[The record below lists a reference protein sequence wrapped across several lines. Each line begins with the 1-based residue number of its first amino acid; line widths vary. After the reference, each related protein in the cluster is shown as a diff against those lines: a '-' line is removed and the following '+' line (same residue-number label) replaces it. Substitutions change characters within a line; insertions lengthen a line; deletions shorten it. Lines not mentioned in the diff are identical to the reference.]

1 MVPFVSSLTENPS
14 SLIEAIKDGS
24 SIDIAVHYDDSDVV
38 VVLSDTGPGIPAEQ
52 LGHIFEPYR
61 TSKEKGTGLGL
72 MVSKRIVNDHGGT
85 ISVES
90 APGEGTAFTIRLP
103 RIERRVRQL
112 K

>member
-1 MVPFVSSLTENPS
+1 
-14 SLIEAIKDGS
+14 
-24 SIDIAVHYDDSDVV
+24 
-38 VVLSDTGPGIPAEQ
+38 
-52 LGHIFEPYR
+52 
-61 TSKEKGTGLGL
+61 

-90 APGEGTAFTIRLP
+90 APGEGTTFTIRLP